1 MARMTIAGG
10 DPVRID
16 HQLDDLFPRSRSGL
30 FPRVRSGPYPLP
42 EYASWT
48 SRVLA
53 VVLDN
58 AILGTVTFLSFAVQ
72 PVEAPQAVPLM
83 GSSPDDLVPGVSW
96 FHSGWVVLTVLVLLL
111 MQAYLGSTPGK
122 LAVGIA
128 VVREVGGRPAGLWR
142 TVARWFVHTIDG
154 ILCLGYLRA
163 AWHPRGLTF
172 ADSMLGTVAVVADG
186 RHDHPQLARPGAWRT
201 AAWVVVLAAL
211 PFQVSSSG
219 GSGVERVEATCAAPT
234 VTGDDPAL
242 RGGSAAWDLETRW
255 TARLGVTRPMVERV
269 RLREVAW
276 RPVGG
281 TDVAGTVTYEV
292 GFGAPGD
299 GTQPVA
305 TVFVE
310 DGEVSGWSPG
320 ASDGPIVVTPGEVRA
335 RFTSGSGG
343 VVVPDSEVWLTV
355 ERDGVVSP
363 ACIGTVTSSAP

>member
-16 HQLDDLFPRSRSGL
+16 HELDDLFPRPRSGL

-42 EYASWT
+42 AYASWT

-53 VVLDN
+53 AVFDN

-72 PVEAPQAVPLM
+72 PVVAPQAVPLM
-83 GSSPDDLVPGVSW
+83 GSAPDDLVPGVSW

-128 VVREVGGRPAGLWR
+128 VVREVDGRPAGLWR
-142 TVARWFVHTIDG
+142 TVARWFVHLVDA

-163 AWHPRGLTF
+163 AWHPRGLTL
-172 ADSMLGTVAVVADG
+172 ADSALGTVAVVADG
-186 RHDHPQLARPGAWRT
+186 RRDDPRLARPWAWRA
-201 AAWVVVLAAL
+201 AAWVLVVLAL
-211 PFQVSSSG
+211 PFQLMSSG
-219 GSGVERVEATCAAPT
+219 GSRSEQVTAMCSAPA
-234 VTGDDPAL
+234 VSGEGPAL
-242 RGGSAAWDLETRW
+242 RGGTATWSAESRW
-255 TARLGVTRPMVERV
+255 TRRLFLTRPGADRIH
-269 RLREVAW
+269 LTEVVW

-281 TDVAGTVTYEV
+281 TALDGTASYQVRLGE
-292 GFGAPGD
+292 PGD
-299 GTQPVA
+299 TSWPIVSVDV
-305 TVFVE
+305 T
-310 DGEVSGWSPG
+310 DGEVSGYSSG
-320 ASDGPIVVTPGEVRA
+320 DSFDVTPTEVRA
-335 RFTSGSGG
+335 MLPGGEG
-343 VVVPDSEVWLTV
+343 VVLDPDAVLSLTV